1 MDNPWLSLPK
11 TAPFVLDCD
20 KRDCEEA
27 GLKRSVFLIGNAL
40 HSLMLDCKLCR
51 DPTCH
56 TKLSTLEKLA
66 EALDVPCEMPMEI
79 VRDTRGTSYER
90 MQAK

>member
-1 MDNPWLSLPK
+1 
-11 TAPFVLDCD
+11 
-20 KRDCEEA
+20 
-27 GLKRSVFLIGNAL
+27 
-40 HSLMLDCKLCR
+40 MLDCKLCR